1 MTTPALNHV
10 IIGGGSWGTA
20 IGTAL
25 MRAKQN
31 VTLLVR
37 SASTIE
43 ALSGGRCQQLPD
55 LKPAAPLAGTMNPNC
70 LASADCIFVVVPV
83 AATISSLETISATAR
98 PGTIIVLCAKGLVSD
113 PELKRGGIILTEIAD
128 NKLTGFPHVVFSGPS
143 FADEVILGKP
153 AAVTAASSDQDAI
166 AIVQHAFEGSN
177 IRLYGNDDPIG
188 VAIGGAMKNVIAIA
202 SGCAV
207 GLGLGDN
214 AKAAILTRGLAEM
227 ARFATAMGA
236 DANTIYGLSG
246 VGDLALT
253 CSGPHSRNMAYG
265 MALGEGKIPDSK
277 LAEGRHTV
285 AALAARAA
293 TMQIEMPI
301 TNAVDRVVNHG
312 DNLANVVASLLA
324 RKAGTE

>member
-1 MTTPALNHV
+1 MKHV

-25 MRAKQN
+25 MRAGEQ
-31 VTLLVR
+31 VTILVR
-37 SASTIE
+37 SADTI
-43 ALSGGRCQQLPD
+43 AFLASGRCQQLPD
-55 LKPAAPLAGTMNPNC
+55 LPPAAPLTGTLDTKC
-70 LASADCIFVVVPV
+70 LHNADCIFLVVPV
-83 AATISSLETISATAR
+83 SGTVKSIDKIVSMAR
-98 PGTIIVLCAKGLVSD
+98 PGAIVVQCAKGLVPDLISD
-113 PELKRGGIILTEIAD
+113 RGGQILTEIAD
-128 NKLTGFPHVVFSGPS
+128 AKLHDFPHVIFSGPS

-153 AAVTAASSDQDAI
+153 AAITAASTNVEAI
-166 AIVQHAFEGSN
+166 TELQQAFEGSN

-214 AKAAILTRGLAEM
+214 AKAAIITRGLAEM

-236 DANTIYGLSG
+236 STDTIYGLSG

-253 CSGPHSRNMAYG
+253 CAGPHSRNMAYG
-265 MALGEGKIPDSK
+265 IALGEGKRPDGK

-293 TMQIEMPI
+293 KMGIEMPI
-301 TNAVDRVVNHG
+301 THAVDRVVNHG
-312 DNLANVVASLLA
+312 DNLPRVVAALLA
-324 RKAGTE
+324 RKAGAE

>member
-1 MTTPALNHV
+1 MTSANMKHV

-25 MRAKQN
+25 MRAEQQ
-31 VTLLVR
+31 VTMLVR
-37 SASTIE
+37 STETI
-43 ALSGGRCQQLPD
+43 AFLDSGRCQQLPD
-55 LKPAAPLAGTMNPNC
+55 LPPAAPLVGTINDDC
-70 LASADCIFVVVPV
+70 LRHADCIFLVVPV
-83 AATISSLETISATAR
+83 SGTVNSMEKIRATAR
-98 PGTIIVLCAKGLVSD
+98 PGTIIVQCAKGLVPDATSN
-113 PELKRGGIILTEIAD
+113 RGGLILTEIAD
-128 NKLTGFPHVVFSGPS
+128 TTLAEFPHVIFSGPS

-153 AAVTAASSDQDAI
+153 AAVTAASKDIEAI
-166 AIVQHAFEGSN
+166 TKLQQAFYGSN
-177 IRLYGNDDPIG
+177 IRLYGNDDPVG
-188 VAIGGAMKNVIAIA
+188 VAIGGAMKNVVAIA

-236 DANTIYGLSG
+236 QTETIYGLSG

-253 CSGPHSRNMAYG
+253 CAGPHSRNMAYG
-265 MALGEGKIPDSK
+265 IALGEGTRPDGK

-285 AALAARAA
+285 AALAARAT
-293 TMQIEMPI
+293 TMGIEMPI

-312 DNLANVVASLLA
+312 ENLATIVASLLA
-324 RKAGTE
+324 RKAGAE